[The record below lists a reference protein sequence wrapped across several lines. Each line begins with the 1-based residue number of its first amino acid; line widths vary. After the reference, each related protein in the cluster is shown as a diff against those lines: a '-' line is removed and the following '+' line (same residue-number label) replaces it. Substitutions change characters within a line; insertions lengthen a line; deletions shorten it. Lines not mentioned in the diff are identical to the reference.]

1 MDLGGCGSSRSR
13 RRSATCSSSLYEAS
27 GGDHRANG
35 GSSSAAEAS
44 DANDPCLNAADSLED
59 LKGHK
64 DAGPGKLVKR
74 GGKEIHM
81 EAKSQEKTHVDRW
94 AELSAAEREAAEA
107 NYEAMG
113 EKARARADEARREKG
128 LAPRDRS
135 GRSRGSVERKT
146 GDEDNSFSFKSAASG
161 SSDGGA
167 GPSTLSATSW
177 GATPTASSGESA
189 AGAPPKPASGFVPK
203 SVRPDLDA

>member
-1 MDLGGCGSSRSR
+1 
-13 RRSATCSSSLYEAS
+13 
-27 GGDHRANG
+27 
-35 GSSSAAEAS
+35 
-44 DANDPCLNAADSLED
+44 
-59 LKGHK
+59 
-64 DAGPGKLVKR
+64 
-74 GGKEIHM
+74 M

-94 AELSAAEREAAEA
+94 AELSAEEREAAEA
-107 NYEAMG
+107 NFEAMG

-177 GATPTASSGESA
+177 GTAPTASSGESA
-189 AGAPPKPASGFVPK
+189 ASGAPPKPASGFVPK